1 MNFPSTPRTLLGRL
15 HCGGDSA
22 AWNASW
28 DEFFDIYHEAVSV
41 CVLSSFK
48 KFGWDNVSGQD
59 LEDVVIRV
67 FESFNRAQES
77 FELNDAKGRLRQFLT
92 TLCQRRV
99 VDFIRSV
106 HRHTAGRV
114 SLDESIEMQPDEIS
128 TPHEDEEN
136 QAFARAQI
144 GTLLSAL
151 RDEISP
157 RNFMIF
163 ELVKLNGEKPDDV
176 ARQFGIKRGVID
188 NSIYKAT
195 RKLRDIAARA
205 GLEEQL

>member
-1 MNFPSTPRTLLGRL
+1 MSFPSTPRTLLGRL
-15 HCGGDSA
+15 HRGEDPA
-22 AWNASW
+22 VWNSSW
-28 DEFFDIYHEAVSV
+28 DEFFDIYHQAVIA

-48 KFGWDNVSGQD
+48 KFGWDNVGEQD

-67 FESFNRAQES
+67 FESFDRAQES

-99 VDFIRSV
+99 VDFIRST
-106 HRHTAGRV
+106 HRHTAGRI
-114 SLDESIEMQPDEIS
+114 SLDQCAEAQPENFS
-128 TPHEDEEN
+128 EPHEDEES
-136 QAFARAQI
+136 QAFAKAQI

-151 RDEISP
+151 RDEVSP

-163 ELVKLNGEKPDDV
+163 ELVKLNGEKPEEV
-176 ARQFGIKRGVID
+176 ACQFGIKRGVID

-195 RKLRDIAARA
+195 RKLRAIAARA

>member
-1 MNFPSTPRTLLGRL
+1 M
-15 HCGGDSA
+15 
-22 AWNASW
+22 
-28 DEFFDIYHEAVSV
+28 
-41 CVLSSFK
+41 
-48 KFGWDNVSGQD
+48 
-59 LEDVVIRV
+59 
-67 FESFNRAQES
+67 FESFDRAQES

-99 VDFIRSV
+99 VDFIRSS

-114 SLDESIEMQPDEIS
+114 SLEQSAEARPEATS
-128 TPHEDEEN
+128 APHEDEESK
-136 QAFARAQI
+136 AFAKAQI

-157 RNFMIF
+157 RNYMIF
-163 ELVKLNGEKPDDV
+163 ELVKLNGKMPEDV